1 MTEQEVKTIAK
12 ETYLIFIQEFIDAL
26 MKRANEQFEL
36 VLRSEARIDR
46 VNGMVASLIDVTST
60 LEKEKS
66 VQIENL
72 SQCFRQV
79 YGRCVALNIEN
90 KKLHEQLDEE
100 RKRHAAALERILTSL
115 ASRNS
120 TNIQC

>member
-36 VLRSEARIDR
+36 VLRSEARIDK